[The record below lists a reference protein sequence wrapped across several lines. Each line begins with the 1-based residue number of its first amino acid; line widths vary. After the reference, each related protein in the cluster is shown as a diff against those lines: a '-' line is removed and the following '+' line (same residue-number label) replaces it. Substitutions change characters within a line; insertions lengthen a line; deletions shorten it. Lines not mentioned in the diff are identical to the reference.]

1 MKNTKN
7 SPLKR
12 QGMIAQ
18 SLGFNNLAPSR
29 PFDYSAVAD
38 DIDESIKVGREIRRQ
53 NELDKRRR
61 ASFGFMQAEYSKGLM
76 IPSDS
81 GFSAIDDYAATV
93 SRGLADRGS
102 QLVTDLENNRIS
114 SAEFGRLYGTLQNQV
129 GQIKP
134 MLEALQTNFTT
145 YATDNAQGVLSG
157 ANDQENEDFFQAG
170 IEGRGKLEVDE
181 NGVVVFTG
189 TTKKGKPFSIPANQL
204 SKMPRP
210 IKKVDSFE
218 SLTKPIADAL
228 GTPTEQAIVD
238 PVTGQP
244 TGKFNMSSIPA
255 DLNNSEFSKAV
266 RSSFDSFVNENKM
279 DGLKSL
285 AVDYGGFTYDEMD
298 EMANSGQFIPSKE
311 DFTAAEIENIPG
323 ILEEMSGENF
333 ANKLEFE
340 MEKLWIAKTM
350 DQTVNKQVAHWKQKE
365 YDLQIAKIAAADRA
379 NAARVQAGLTANE
392 RQQQRYTR
400 ILQELPPPSK
410 NNYSTWLSKVPN
422 LKFDIDETDDGR
434 LAVFEKGKDDAIEYI
449 EDEIVNN
456 PNLFAQYIA
465 AKFYGLPV
473 TTNTFNY
480 SKENIDSNII
490 PLTPTKKIGPLN
502 RVKKFF
508 NI

>member
-12 QGMIAQ
+12 QGIIAQ
-18 SLGFNNLAPSR
+18 SLGFNNLAPSQ

-38 DIDESIKVGREIRRQ
+38 DIDESIKVGRERRRQ

-102 QLVTDLENNRIS
+102 QLVTDLENNKIS

-181 NGVVVFTG
+181 NGIVVFTG
-189 TTKKGKPFSIPANQL
+189 TTKNNKPFSIPANQL

-210 IKKVDSFE
+210 IKKVDSF
-218 SLTKPIADAL
+218 D
-228 GTPTEQAIVD
+228 
-238 PVTGQP
+238 
-244 TGKFNMSSIPA
+244 N
-255 DLNNSEFSKAV
+255 
-266 RSSFDSFVNENKM
+266 FVNENKM

-285 AVDYGGFTYDEMD
+285 AVDYGGFTYDEME
-298 EMANSGQFIPSKE
+298 EMANSGQFIPGEE

-323 ILEEMSGENF
+323 ILEEMNGENF

-340 MEKLWIAKTM
+340 MEKLWIARTM
-350 DQTVNKQVAHWKQKE
+350 DQTVDKQIAHWKQKE
-365 YDLQIAKIAAADRA
+365 YNLQIAKIAAADRA
-379 NAARVQAGLTANE
+379 NVARMNQARSLTE
-392 RQQQRYTR
+392 RDRNVN
-400 ILQELPPPSK
+400 LQFINQLPAPTK
-410 NNYSTWLSKVPN
+410 TNLSSWN
-422 LKFDIDETDDGR
+422 LNAPTGNSI
-434 LAVFEKGKDDAIEYI
+434 I
-449 EDEIVNN
+449 EDEGKFYLVNKSGEELALIPESVMNN
-456 PNLFAQYIA
+456 PNQLANVMA
-465 AKFYGLPV
+465 VRMYGVPAGM
-473 TTNTFNY
+473 TSFNY
-480 SKENIDSNII
+480 API
-490 PLTPTKKIGPLN
+490 KKAGPI
-502 RVKKFF
+502 KKVREFF

>member
-12 QGMIAQ
+12 QGIIAQ
-18 SLGFNNLAPSR
+18 SLGFNNLAPSQ

-38 DIDESIKVGREIRRQ
+38 DIDESIKVGRERRRQ

-102 QLVTDLENNRIS
+102 QLVTDLENNKIS

-181 NGVVVFTG
+181 NGIVVFTG
-189 TTKKGKPFSIPANQL
+189 TTKNNKPFSIPANQL

-228 GTPTEQAIVD
+228 GTPTEQEIVD

-244 TGKFNMSSIPA
+244 TGQFNMSSIPA
-255 DLNNSEFSKAV
+255 DLNNTEFSKTV
-266 RSSFDSFVNENKM
+266 RSSFDNFVNENKM

-285 AVDYGGFTYDEMD
+285 AVDYGGFTYDEME
-298 EMANSGQFIPSKE
+298 EMANSGQFIPGEE

-323 ILEEMSGENF
+323 ILEEMNGENF

-340 MEKLWIAKTM
+340 MEKLWIARTM
-350 DQTVNKQVAHWKQKE
+350 DQTVDKQIAHWKQKE
-365 YDLQIAKIAAADRA
+365 YNLQIAKIAAADRA
-379 NAARVQAGLTANE
+379 NVARMNQAKSLTE
-392 RQQQRYTR
+392 RDRNVN
-400 ILQELPPPSK
+400 LQFINQLPAPTK
-410 NNYSTWLSKVPN
+410 TNLSSWN
-422 LKFDIDETDDGR
+422 LNAPTGNSI
-434 LAVFEKGKDDAIEYI
+434 I
-449 EDEIVNN
+449 EDEGKFYLVNKSGEELALIPESVMNN
-456 PNLFAQYIA
+456 PNQLANVMA
-465 AKFYGLPV
+465 VRMYGVPAGM
-473 TTNTFNY
+473 TSFNY
-480 SKENIDSNII
+480 API
-490 PLTPTKKIGPLN
+490 KKAGPI
-502 RVKKFF
+502 KKVREFF